1 MINGHGAWGERF
13 INFSIYTRC
22 IQGKYTR
29 MSDIFNA
36 KVLCNECNTRMEK
49 TSTVREGFNVRAL
62 ACPDCGKHY
71 LHPEDE
77 YKLEQFSKLR
87 NKHFQVKLRMVGNS
101 YTVSIPREII
111 DYQDEI
117 QKRLNRVLLLAL
129 EEPEKLSIFFRK
141 RVFK

>member
-1 MINGHGAWGERF
+1 MKCIHIG
-13 INFSIYTRC
+13 YTK
-22 IQGKYTR
+22 IK

-36 KVLCNECNTRMEK
+36 KVLCDGCNTRMEK
-49 TSTVREGFNVRAL
+49 TSILRNGFNVRAL
-62 ACPDCGKHY
+62 ECPGCGKNY

-87 NKHFQVKLRMVGNS
+87 NKHFQVKLRIVGNS

-117 QKRLNRVLLLAL
+117 QKRLNKMLFMAL

-141 RVFK
+141 RVFE

>member
-1 MINGHGAWGERF
+1 MA
-13 INFSIYTRC
+13 
-22 IQGKYTR
+22 
-29 MSDIFNA
+29 DIFNA
-36 KVLCNECNTRMEK
+36 KVLCDDCNARMEK
-49 TSTVREGFNVRAL
+49 TKIIKEGYSIRAL
-62 ACPDCGKHY
+62 ECPECGKHY

-117 QKRLNRVLLLAL
+117 QKKLNKVLFLAL

-141 RVFK
+141 RIFE

>member
-1 MINGHGAWGERF
+1 
-13 INFSIYTRC
+13 
-22 IQGKYTR
+22 

-36 KVLCNECNTRMEK
+36 KVLCDECNTRMEK
-49 TSTVREGFNVRAL
+49 TNVLRGGFNVRAL
-62 ACPDCGKHY
+62 ECPQCGKNY

-77 YKLEQFSKLR
+77 YKLEQFSKLK

-117 QKRLNRVLLLAL
+117 QKIVLKDSKIIRHLG
-129 EEPEKLSIFFRK
+129 EQTIKKVIYIPDKIVSI
-141 RVFK
+141 VV

>member
-1 MINGHGAWGERF
+1 
-13 INFSIYTRC
+13 
-22 IQGKYTR
+22 

-36 KVLCNECNTRMEK
+36 KVLCDECNTRMEK
-49 TSTVREGFNVRAL
+49 TEILRDGFKVRAL
-62 ACPDCGKHY
+62 ECPKCERHY

-77 YKLEQFSKLR
+77 YKLDQFSKLR
-87 NKHFQVKLRMVGNS
+87 SKHFQVKLRMVGNS

-117 QKRLNRVLLLAL
+117 QKKLNRILFMAL

-141 RVFK
+141 RIFE